1 MGDFNYPQIDW
12 NSQVCKSSVNSDV
25 FKYLETTRDCFL
37 HQHVQVPTHYRSD
50 QTPNC
55 LDLIFTNEEE
65 MISEITTQS
74 PIGKSHHLVLTF
86 EAACYVEIY
95 PSKTIKYCYDKAN
108 YDAMKQELTNWE
120 WRHVLGNQ
128 PIDEDWNTIENKIPE
143 VIEKF
148 VPRKRH
154 FKNSHK
160 RAEWMDADTSAKIKA
175 KNLAY
180 QKYLKSRSKQDY
192 EHYTRLRNQTRWRV
206 RQTKKQF
213 EQNIAKES
221 KTNPKAFYNYA
232 RSKTKCRS
240 GISDLVMTNGTMTVN
255 NTEKADTLN
264 NFFSS
269 VFTPVEDTGTIPTLP
284 DRSYMEPLTTI
295 MIETDDVK
303 KILDNLK
310 TNKAAGPDGIHP
322 RILKELASE
331 LAPILCNIYQ
341 RSLRDGILPKVW
353 KYGHVTP
360 IFKKGKKVLPN
371 NYRPVSL
378 TSIVCRVLEKLVR
391 KGIVAHIKSLIVD
404 EQHGFMEGR
413 SCSSQLVSVL
423 DVWTQI
429 LDKKESLDAVYLDFQ
444 KAFDTVP
451 HQRLLTKL
459 KAYGVHGSVHAW
471 INSFLSQR
479 KQRVVVNGAYS
490 QWNDV
495 TSGIPQRSVL
505 GPTLVIIYIND
516 LPETVESMV
525 HIFADDT
532 KIYRKIATE
541 NDCVKLQKDLDILQE
556 WSSKWLLSFNA
567 KKCKVMRLGG
577 QHPDFIYKM
586 INNTDVTDLEFTEM
600 EKDLGIYVHNK
611 LRLRDNAEIA
621 TAKANKILG
630 LIRRSYEYP
639 DAVSLKSL

>member
-1 MGDFNYPQIDW
+1 
-12 NSQVCKSSVNSDV
+12 
-25 FKYLETTRDCFL
+25 
-37 HQHVQVPTHYRSD
+37 
-50 QTPNC
+50 
-55 LDLIFTNEEE
+55 
-65 MISEITTQS
+65 
-74 PIGKSHHLVLTF
+74 
-86 EAACYVEIY
+86 
-95 PSKTIKYCYDKAN
+95 
-108 YDAMKQELTNWE
+108 
-120 WRHVLGNQ
+120 
-128 PIDEDWNTIENKIPE
+128 
-143 VIEKF
+143 
-148 VPRKRH
+148 
-154 FKNSHK
+154 
-160 RAEWMDADTSAKIKA
+160 
-175 KNLAY
+175 
-180 QKYLKSRSKQDY
+180 
-192 EHYTRLRNQTRWRV
+192 
-206 RQTKKQF
+206 
-213 EQNIAKES
+213 
-221 KTNPKAFYNYA
+221 
-232 RSKTKCRS
+232 
-240 GISDLVMTNGTMTVN
+240 MTVN

-269 VFTPVEDTGTIPTLP
+269 MFTPVEDTGTIPTLP

-303 KILDNLK
+303 KILENLK
-310 TNKAAGPDGIHP
+310 TNKAAGPDGIPP

-413 SCSSQLVSVL
+413 SCSSQLISVL

-495 TSGIPQRSVL
+495 TSGIPQGSVL
-505 GPTLVIIYIND
+505 GPTLFIIYIND

-600 EKDLGIYVHNK
+600 EKDLGIHVDNK
-611 LRLRDNAEIA
+611 LRLRDHAEIA
-621 TAKANKILG
+621 AAKANKILG
-630 LIRRSYEYP
+630 LIRRSYEYL
-639 DAVSLKSL
+639 DAVSLKSLYTSLVRPHLEYGHTVWPLNYKMDLTLVENVQHRATK